1 MTSTT
6 LYRTLALLAALLVVW
21 GAMKI
26 FRGGLGDAPQSLD
39 LPRLSAADVDRV
51 DVMSGPDT
59 VRLARGLSGWTVNG
73 HAAAEARVNDLL
85 SALSDTGQSSELVAR
100 SPGSHQR
107 LGVDSSGGRR
117 LRFAK
122 GDRVL
127 LDLVFGSQGRA
138 WQTAYVRRAEE
149 HEVYQINGPLASLV
163 DVNLDSW
170 RDRRIG
176 GAPADSVAG
185 IRLERGRQATVL
197 SRADGG
203 WTVGGAPADSTAM
216 HRLLGSLAEVTAAGF
231 ASEAQAD
238 SLDLARPDRRLVVTG
253 PRGDTLLGLAVD
265 STAGGVWV
273 QRLAGGPVFRLDTWR
288 LGDLMPGDSALIK
301 K

>member
-1 MTSTT
+1 MTPNA
-6 LYRTLALLAALLVVW
+6 LFRILALLAALLVVW

-39 LPRLSAADVDRV
+39 LPYLSAADVDRV
-51 DVMSGPDT
+51 DLTAGSDT
-59 VRLARGLSGWTVNG
+59 ARLARGPSGWTVNG
-73 HAAAEARVNDLL
+73 LPAAEDRVNDLL
-85 SALSDTGQSSELVAR
+85 SALSDTGQSTELVAR
-100 SPGSHQR
+100 NQGSHAR
-107 LGVDSSGGRR
+107 LGVDSTGGRR

-127 LDLVFGSQGRA
+127 LDLVFGSQGGAR
-138 WQTAYVRRAEE
+138 QTAYARRADEN
-149 HEVYQINGPLASLV
+149 EVYQINGRLASLV
-163 DVNLDSW
+163 DANPETW

-185 IRLERGRQATVL
+185 IRLERGRRATVL
-197 SRADGG
+197 ARADSG

-216 HRLLGSLAEVTAAGF
+216 LRLLRSLGEVTAAGF

-238 SLDLARPDRRLVVTG
+238 SLDFARPDQRLVVTG
-253 PRGDTLLGLAVD
+253 LRGDTLLGLAFD
-265 STAGGVWV
+265 STASGVWV
-273 QRLAGGPVFRLDTWR
+273 RGLAGGTIFRLDPWR
-288 LGDLMPGDSALIK
+288 LGDLMPADSTLMK